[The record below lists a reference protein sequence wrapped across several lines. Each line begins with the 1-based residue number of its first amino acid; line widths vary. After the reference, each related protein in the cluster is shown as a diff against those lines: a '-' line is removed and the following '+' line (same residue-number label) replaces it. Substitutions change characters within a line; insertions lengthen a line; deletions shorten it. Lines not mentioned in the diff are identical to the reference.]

1 MRSTDLYVAALL
13 LVWYAGAAWASPT
26 MIRLGY
32 TSCAPCHLSPQ
43 GGGLLTDYGKGID
56 LAQSLLARDY
66 APPSDA
72 SQRRFIQDFRV
83 LLAAYRNVDLT
94 RDEAAASPDV
104 RLWYRAAR
112 KLGANHRLSSTVG
125 INFWSDPTT
134 ISAHADPK
142 LVVIKALW
150 EYRIAEGVELAVG
163 RDVRPSGLEM
173 TDYQDFLRT
182 STEPGATTSSFTQA
196 KLFWWTK
203 RVHLTPF
210 VFGPGGGENRRFRQ
224 YGAGVLG
231 GIEGW
236 HQRAVIGASARMSR
250 TESYTRKSIGAYA
263 RLGFGRWG
271 ILTEQELVDRSEPT
285 SDAQA
290 VQQYME
296 DTQVFFAVYEW
307 LVTSMTMQYGSF
319 DGFTSGY
326 VGRLAPAA
334 QIRVSDKVTIV
345 VGERNLFVDPRRTRT
360 RTYSIQL
367 FLKTVD

>member
-1 MRSTDLYVAALL
+1 MRSKDLFVAALL
-13 LVWYAGAAWASPT
+13 VVWYAVEAWASPT

-43 GGGLLTDYGKGID
+43 GGGLLTEYGKGVD

-66 APPSDA
+66 APPPDA
-72 SQRRFIQDFRV
+72 PQRKFIQDFRV

-94 RDEAAASPDV
+94 RDETVGSPDV
-104 RLWYRAAR
+104 RFWHRAAR
-112 KLGANHRLSSTVG
+112 RLGADHRLSSTVG

-134 ISAHADPK
+134 TSARADPK
-142 LVVIKALW
+142 LVVMKALW
-150 EYRIAEGVELAVG
+150 EYRIADGLELAVG

-173 TDYQDFLRT
+173 SDYQDFLRA
-182 STEPGATTSSFTQA
+182 STEPGAATSYFTQA

-203 RVHLTPF
+203 RVHVTPF
-210 VFGPGGGENRRFRQ
+210 VFGPGGGEDRLFRQ

-231 GIEGW
+231 GVDVW
-236 HQRAVIGASARMSR
+236 QQRAVIGVSARTSR
-250 TESYTRKSIGAYA
+250 SESYTRQSIGAYA

-271 ILTEQELVDRSEPT
+271 ILTEQELVTRSERT

-290 VQQYME
+290 VHQYME
-296 DTQVFFAVYEW
+296 DTQVFFALYEW
-307 LVTSMTMQYGSF
+307 LVTSITMQYGSF
-319 DGFTSGY
+319 DGFASGY

-334 QIRVSDKVTIV
+334 QIRVSDKVTVIV
-345 VGERNLFVDPRRTRT
+345 FARNLFVDPRRPQS
-360 RTYSIQL
+360 RTYSVQL